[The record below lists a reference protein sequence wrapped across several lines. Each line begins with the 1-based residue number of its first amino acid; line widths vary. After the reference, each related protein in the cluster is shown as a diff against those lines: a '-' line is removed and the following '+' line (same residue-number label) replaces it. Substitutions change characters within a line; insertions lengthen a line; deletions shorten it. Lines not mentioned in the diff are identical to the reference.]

1 MKWLKKNNNKGRI
14 GLGFTDKF
22 VSIVVISA
30 AAQGKP
36 RVTLAKVLQTNL
48 LKDAELKQLVTQS
61 SLKSL
66 PCNVVLSAENYQIL
80 QVDKPNMPENEIKSS
95 LKWKVKELIE
105 YQVEHASVDGIDI
118 PGDPESPNRLPL
130 MFAICARN
138 NHLAEVS
145 NAVLDAGLNLKSID
159 VHAMVQRNIASLLE
173 YEQRAIALVS
183 ILERGFLI
191 TFTAKGELYHT
202 RFIELDKGFLR
213 NLDDELFSN
222 NFDRLVLELQRS
234 LDSFD
239 RQFPFLSINKLL
251 VTPDPSSL
259 RLVEGL
265 KKSLYLPV
273 DSFNLT
279 DIVDFPEGQD
289 FSGLELQSMLMP
301 ALGAA
306 LRIESVL

>member
-1 MKWLKKNNNKGRI
+1 MKWLKKNNNKGRV

-22 VSIVVISA
+22 VSVVVLSSVA
-30 AAQGKP
+30 EGKP
-36 RVTLAKVLQTNL
+36 KVTLAKVLQTNL
-48 LKDAELKQLVTQS
+48 LKDTDLKQLVAHT

-66 PCNVVLSAENYQIL
+66 PCNVVLNTENYQIL

-95 LKWKVKELIE
+95 LKWKVKELIN

-118 PGDPESPNRLPL
+118 PGDPESPNRAPL

-138 NHLAEVS
+138 DYLSQVS
-145 NAVLDAGLNLKSID
+145 NTALDAGLNLKSID
-159 VHAMVQRNIASLLE
+159 VHALVQRNIATLLE
-173 YEQRAIALVS
+173 HEQRALAMVS
-183 ILERGFLI
+183 VLERGFLI

-202 RFIELDKGFLR
+202 RFIELDKSFLR
-213 NLDDELFSN
+213 NPDGELFSS

-239 RQFPFLSINKLL
+239 RQFPFLSINRLL
-251 VTPDPSSL
+251 VTPDPSAS

-273 DSFNLT
+273 DTFNLT
-279 DIVDFPEGQD
+279 EIVDFPEGQD
-289 FSGLELQSMLMP
+289 FSGLEQQTMLLP

-306 LRIESVL
+306 LRNEGVS